1 MTMTHLSQFHAHTIK
16 LADIN
21 EID

>member
-1 MTMTHLSQFHAHTIK
+1 MTHLSQFHAHTIK